1 MKNIFI
7 LAIFLFAKTAFA
19 QTPVPER
26 GQIFVDSLVPR
37 VDILISPDSLA
48 AIYND
53 VWSDKEYIA
62 TFIFDN
68 QVIRDTIYNV
78 GFRLRGNTSRDA
90 EKKSFRVSFNTFVAG
105 RKYYGLEKMNLNGE
119 HNDPC
124 VTRSKI
130 GWDMLRAVELPA
142 PRANHV
148 EVYINNTYYG
158 LYVNVE
164 HIDENFAKKRFGNN
178 DGNMYKC
185 LYPADLAYLGQ
196 NPDLYKFVDN
206 GRRAYTQTI
215 NEDID
220 DYTDLAHFID
230 VLNNTASAYF
240 PCELEK
246 VFNVNDYLEY
256 MAFDVLD
263 GNWDGYI
270 YNKNNFY
277 LYHNLKTGQFE
288 YLPYD
293 IDNTLGIDWLGKDW
307 GTRNIYTWKP
317 SSTSE
322 LRPLYSKLLANPLYK
337 DRFSYFLNKWIQTT
351 FKENVLFPHIDSIQA
366 RISPYAQADYFRTLD
381 YGFTFSDFQNAYNQ
395 ALGNQVAY
403 GLKPYI
409 TTRKNNTISQLQ
421 NNDITPIIRK
431 VVVKQKVDTLF
442 YRFKVEDNQATLTTQ
457 MYLNPNNTTFQALP
471 LFDDGLHQDE
481 SANDGIWGG
490 YWLIPAGNTS
500 FQYYITATDNVG
512 KVGRYPYCDNAL
524 FPQTTS
530 TIPPKE
536 SMFFAYPNPF
546 TSELTINIPADIT
559 KGKIQ
564 VFNGLGQ
571 LILTKN
577 INATRLIDT
586 QNWTNGL
593 YMIEIQ
599 SGNKVWTK
607 KILKGE

>member
-7 LAIFLFAKTAFA
+7 LLVLLFAKTAFA

-53 VWSDKEYIA
+53 VWSDREYVA

-68 QVIRDTIYNV
+68 QVIRDTVYNV
-78 GFRLRGNTSRDA
+78 GFRLRGNTSRTA
-90 EKKSFRVSFNTFVAG
+90 EKKSFRVSFNTFVQG
-105 RKYYGLEKMNLNGE
+105 RKYYGLEKMNLNSE

-185 LYPADLAYLGQ
+185 LYPATLEYLGQ
-196 NPDLYKFVDN
+196 NPDLYKLVDN
-206 GRRAYTQTI
+206 GRRVYEQTI

-220 DYTDLAHFID
+220 DYTDLAHFVD
-230 VLNNTASAYF
+230 VLNNTASTNF

-277 LYHNLKTGQFE
+277 LYHNIKTGQFE

-293 IDNTLGIDWLGKDW
+293 LDNTLGIDWLNRDW
-307 GTRNIYTWKP
+307 GTRNVYTWKP
-317 SSTSE
+317 TSSSE
-322 LRPLYSKLLANPLYK
+322 LRPLYSKLLAIPLYK
-337 DRFSYFLNKWIQTT
+337 DRFSYFLNKWTQTV
-351 FKENVLFPHIDSIQA
+351 FKENVLFPHIDSIQT
-366 RISPYAQADYFRTLD
+366 RISSYAQADYYRTLD
-381 YGFTFSDFQNAYNQ
+381 YNFTFADFQNAYNQ
-395 ALGNQVAY
+395 ALGNHVSY

-409 TTRKNNTISQLQ
+409 TTRRNNTISQLQ
-421 NNDITPIIRK
+421 NNDITPIIRN
-431 VVVKQKVDTLF
+431 VLIKQKVDTLF
-442 YRFKVEDNQATLTTQ
+442 YRFKAEDNQATLTTE

-481 SANDGIWGG
+481 SANDGIFGG
-490 YWLIPAGNTS
+490 FWVIPAGNAS

-546 TSELTINIPADIT
+546 VSEFTVNIPADIT

-564 VFNGLGQ
+564 VFNDLGQ

-577 INATRLIDT
+577 VSTTKLIDT
-586 QNWTNGL
+586 QNWANGL
-593 YMIEIQ
+593 YIIQ
-599 SGNKVWTK
+599 IIANDKVWRK
-607 KILKGE
+607 KIVKGE